1 MRRDSKKS
9 RTHIKNR
16 NEYFPY
22 YIYYLYRFNKKN
34 KLHNHT

>member
-1 MRRDSKKS
+1 MRRDNKKS

-22 YIYYLYRFNKKN
+22 CIYYIDLIKN